1 MFYLAWNGCWKLPRQ
16 PDFLPTKPWRKE
28 ISLSWR
34 VAGEPPHAT
43 GSSGIPLGFC
53 GGRALVGW
61 RHPWEPR
68 FLLWLSGRA
77 DWLSALFHERTLPMK
92 YKDRKERPKKT
103 NGWVL
108 STSTVTC
115 HWEALEVHV
124 SSIKSLI
131 FVSAVELPWVNPL
144 TNN

>member
-1 MFYLAWNGCWKLPRQ
+1 
-16 PDFLPTKPWRKE
+16 
-28 ISLSWR
+28 
-34 VAGEPPHAT
+34 
-43 GSSGIPLGFC
+43 
-53 GGRALVGW
+53 
-61 RHPWEPR
+61 
-68 FLLWLSGRA
+68 
-77 DWLSALFHERTLPMK
+77 MK